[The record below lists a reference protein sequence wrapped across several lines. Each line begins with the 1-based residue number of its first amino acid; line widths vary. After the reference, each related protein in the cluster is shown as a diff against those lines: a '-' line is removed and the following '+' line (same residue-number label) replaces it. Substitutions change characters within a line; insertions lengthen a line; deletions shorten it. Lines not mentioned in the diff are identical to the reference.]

1 MYLLWLN
8 WLYLF
13 STIQLHP
20 CSQHQSPWRTL
31 SCFQVIS
38 FLLRCLWQLCWTM
51 DILYHFCS
59 IKDNTLRHDRK
70 EHSNQLTSNG
80 YHCLSAFQRILY
92 PFSVIIIDR
101 SEFLI
106 DPLLIVLFSLSWLFC
121 LSEPKCLLLQECRFL
136 LNVNITFPVFSAKF
150 SHLKTA

>member
-1 MYLLWLN
+1 MLSNRIFVLWSVSPVAKLAI
-8 WLYLF
+8 LF

-70 EHSNQLTSNG
+70 EHSDQLTSNG

-106 DPLLIVLFSLSWLFC
+106 DPYQW
-121 LSEPKCLLLQECRFL
+121 
-136 LNVNITFPVFSAKF
+136 
-150 SHLKTA
+150 